1 MRAAHITGRAARWR
15 LFRLAIQAPRQV
27 AGHHIDDYG
36 NQHEEYGDPKNPT
49 VVHSLPARAMG
60 MIAVMLMI
68 VLCFIHKFLAFHFHL
83 PRCGVSLP
91 FYR

>member
-1 MRAAHITGRAARWR
+1 VLRTSPGWPTDWR
-15 LFRLAIQAPRQV
+15 LFRLATQAPGQV

-60 MIAVMLMI
+60 MIAVVLMI
-68 VLCFIHKFLAFHFHL
+68 VFRFMHRFLAFNHL
-83 PRCGVSLP
+83 AKRGVSLP